1 MIYST
6 VEMYMR
12 NSDRA
17 QEQDIQV
24 HLEGILEQTLIW
36 ALHFGIALKLC
47 NSRNLLYHWSIR
59 N

>member
-1 MIYST
+1 
-6 VEMYMR
+6 MYMR
-12 NSDRA
+12 NNDRA

-36 ALHFGIALKLC
+36 ALHFGIGLKLC